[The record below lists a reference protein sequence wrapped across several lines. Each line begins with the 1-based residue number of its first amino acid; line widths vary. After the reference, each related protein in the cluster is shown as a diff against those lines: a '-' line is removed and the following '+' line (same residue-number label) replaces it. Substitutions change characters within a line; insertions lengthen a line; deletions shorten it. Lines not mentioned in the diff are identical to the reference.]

1 MFFNFFSLNKR
12 FVECRVWSNGC
23 CWFHNISVT
32 PPAASTPNSPYT
44 PAPAMTTAVTPPGQS
59 EQRQSL
65 NSLYNSF
72 LTVVLFVIIS
82 LYITQPKHHHLTA
95 ILRVA
100 YVPTLR
106 TDPIDLIGREQMD
119 QPDQPTL
126 DHPLITPLVMVLIHS
141 AFYWFSF

>member
-1 MFFNFFSLNKR
+1 MLLIPQFFSYTSGSLHSELSIHTGSSHDHSSYTSR
-12 FVECRVWSNGC
+12 
-23 CWFHNISVT
+23 SVG
-32 PPAASTPNSPYT
+32 AESIVKY
-44 PAPAMTTAVTPPGQS
+44 
-59 EQRQSL
+59 
-65 NSLYNSF
+65 LYNSF

-82 LYITQPKHHHLTA
+82 LYESSLCITQPKHHHLTA

-126 DHPLITPLVMVLIHS
+126 DHPLITPLVMVLVHS
-141 AFYWFSF
+141 AF

>member
-1 MFFNFFSLNKR
+1 
-12 FVECRVWSNGC
+12 
-23 CWFHNISVT
+23 
-32 PPAASTPNSPYT
+32 
-44 PAPAMTTAVTPPGQS
+44 MTTAVTPPGQS
-59 EQRQSL
+59 EQSQLL

-72 LTVVLFVIIS
+72 LTVVLFVIISLYESS

-126 DHPLITPLVMVLIHS
+126 VHPLITPLVMVLNIHS
-141 AFYWFSF
+141 AFEWFSF